1 MHSRTPES
9 CTTPLHIIC
18 FTLYFLVQDGDVVF
32 VEGEGAREQS
42 VQDDAAGPDIDGSSF
57 VLSFADD
64 FGGGVGRASTGG
76 FEEFAVFHKVGES
89 EVADFDEV
97 ILVDEDVFGFEVA
110 MGDMILM
117 DVLDSV
123 DDLLKV
129 EAGLFLVNGGILD
142 VFVEFSLGGEFH
154 DHENVICGIKH
165 LVQLDD
171 VGVVDELQDSYFPFH
186 LRYLL
191 ITFDI
196 MFLFFIFFLLI
207 ILTATSMPV
216 RSCLAPSYSHA
227 YF

>member
-1 MHSRTPES
+1 
-9 CTTPLHIIC
+9 
-18 FTLYFLVQDGDVVF
+18 
-32 VEGEGAREQS
+32 
-42 VQDDAAGPDIDGSSF
+42 
-57 VLSFADD
+57 
-64 FGGGVGRASTGG
+64 
-76 FEEFAVFHKVGES
+76 
-89 EVADFDEV
+89 
-97 ILVDEDVFGFEVA
+97 
-110 MGDMILM
+110 MILM
-117 DVLDSV
+117 DILNSIN
-123 DDLLKV
+123 DLLEV
-129 EAGLFLVNGGILD
+129 EASSGFINWIVLNI
-142 VFVEFSLGGEFH
+142 FVEFSLGGEFH

-227 YF
+227 YFWP